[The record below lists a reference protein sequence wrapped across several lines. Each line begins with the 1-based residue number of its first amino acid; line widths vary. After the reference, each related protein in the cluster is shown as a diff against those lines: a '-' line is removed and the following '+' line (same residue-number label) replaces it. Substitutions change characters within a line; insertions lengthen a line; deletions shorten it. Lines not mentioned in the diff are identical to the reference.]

1 MVPMVPD
8 SQMCWTFDIFFFC
21 FSSPRVTT
29 LSPCSFLM
37 KLLRPVRNGEISAS
51 WRRSKI
57 RSSIKSVFT
66 ASVSATCARTW
77 DFLISVLFLK
87 YWFLQTLGVLKF
99 PACASHWCLEDSQTS
114 RSLVHMQSSTTIKI
128 LNDSQAESYAVVWSL
143 AYMAYMAYSTNLS
156 CCSPADFVRCQI
168 GQQTRAMG
176 LARLIPQVPE
186 TQPVWG
192 RNDWKDTK
200 KMKRRHGFSVCSPII
215 FRANVTK
222 LRTLFRRTFARHA
235 TMLPDKAEKQCL

>member
-1 MVPMVPD
+1 MVATVPD

-29 LSPCSFLM
+29 LSPCGFRM
-37 KLLRPVRNGEISAS
+37 KLRPVRNGEISAS

-77 DFLISVLFLK
+77 DFWISVLFLK
-87 YWFLQTLGVLKF
+87 YWFLHTFGVLKF

-128 LNDSQAESYAVVWSL
+128 LNDAQAESYAVVWSL
-143 AYMAYMAYSTNLS
+143 AYMSYMAYSSNLS
-156 CCSPADFVRCQI
+156 CCSPADLVRCQI

-176 LARLIPQVPE
+176 LARLIPQAPE
-186 TQPVWG
+186 TRPVWG
-192 RNDWKDTK
+192 RNDWKETK
-200 KMKRRHGFSVCSPII
+200 KMKRCHEFSLCSPIF

-235 TMLPDKAEKQCL
+235 TMLPDKGEKQCL